1 MGHYFTYE
9 MKKIWQRRDLWFVLI
24 ASALIAVISFFHICM
39 GPEPVYSETIVERMP
54 MARMYNMLG
63 GGGDLTLLMT
73 LCLLPVFATI
83 IAGTSYSEEKKAHML
98 PILLS
103 RGKPSAYYRAKGIAI
118 TVTAFVGSTLPYFLS
133 GLLGFLAAPIKETQP
148 EMSTSLY
155 ARLADGQ
162 YWLPYSYE
170 KDYILFPSLYLN
182 SPILD
187 FLAHVVL
194 IGLYGIGLALLVYGI
209 SLFFHKSKIV
219 LTLLPMILNFVAYI
233 LLISLKQWRYLV
245 VSYFS
250 LVPSPSQGLNAFQV
264 LSILLSIILI
274 DILLIIIGIK
284 RNEDI
289 L

>member
-24 ASALIAVISFFHICM
+24 ASALIAVLSFFQICM
-39 GPEPVYSETIVERMP
+39 GPEPVYSETIIERMP

-63 GGGDLTLLMT
+63 GGGDLTMLMT
-73 LCLLPVFATI
+73 LCLLPVFATV
-83 IAGTSYSEEKKAHML
+83 IAGTSYGEEKKAHML

-103 RGKPSAYYRAKGIAI
+103 RGKTSAYYRAKGLAI
-118 TVTAFVGSTLPYFLS
+118 GVTAFVGSTLPYFLS
-133 GLLGFLAAPIKETQP
+133 GLLGFLAVPIKETQP

-170 KDYILFPSLYLN
+170 KDDILFPSLYYN
-182 SPILD
+182 APILD
-187 FLAHVVL
+187 FLAHLVL

-209 SLFFHKSKIV
+209 SLFFHKNKVI
-219 LTLLPMILNFVAYI
+219 LILLPVIISFVTYLLLTAWKQWKYI
-233 LLISLKQWRYLV
+233 LP
-245 VSYFS
+245 SYFS
-250 LVPSPSQGLNAFQV
+250 ISGGEGLNAFQV
-264 LSILLSIILI
+264 FAILLSIILL
-274 DILLIIIGIK
+274 DSVLIMIGIK
-284 RNEDI
+284 RSEDI